1 MGAGASLPELKDKD
15 LEKLAKKNG
24 LTKEGVKF
32 FYNHYAVL
40 QAKIKDPAD
49 MENRWMIEKLFDDLF
64 PERETLTFGQYLE
77 TLMKFRSQSVDER
90 AEFYFRILNY
100 DKDTVINQADIAVFL
115 QQISNYKFTPGD
127 RVRIANGDDERTGI
141 LSFYGKTDFGK
152 GTWAGITLDT
162 PSTLD

>member
-24 LTKEGVKF
+24 LSKEGVKF

-64 PERETLTFGQYLE
+64 PEREALTFGQYLE

-100 DKDTVINQADIAVFL
+100 DKDKEVFYKSSAAVLKAF
-115 QQISNYKFTPGD
+115 D
-127 RVRIANGDDERTGI
+127 ATG
-141 LSFYGKTDFGK
+141 
-152 GTWAGITLDT
+152 GITFDQFKQKVVEDKWLNSRVMFD
-162 PSTLD
+162 PVKPEYLK